1 MRRRAVLSGAAL
13 AVAGTA
19 GAGWWLRD
27 RPAAPAT
34 AGVPTGT
41 ATVTRTDLTTTAQVP
56 GILGYTGTYAVYW
69 QGAATPGGGGGG
81 GGTVTWLP
89 QPGRLITRGQR
100 VFAVDNRPV
109 RLFYADRPAWRPL
122 ASGVTAGPD
131 VRAVERNL
139 VALGHA
145 TTANLTVDGRFTGA
159 TAAAL
164 RRWQRATGQPV
175 TGRLA
180 LGDVT
185 FQPGPLRVTTLD
197 AKVGGPATG
206 GAGGPLLSGTSAT
219 VGVTLDVPVDQ
230 THLVH
235 RGDAVTVTLPDG
247 DTVPGRVTALSTVAS
262 VPTGADPGRGDQL
275 PSVPATVTLGRQVAA
290 AALDQAP
297 VQVNVVARSV
307 KGVLAVP
314 ITALVALAGGGY
326 GLYLLDGGARR
337 LVGVHPG
344 LFSDTL
350 VQIDGA
356 GVRAGS
362 IVEVP
367 AT

>member
-34 AGVPTGT
+34 ARVPTGT
-41 ATVTRTDLTTTAQVP
+41 AAVTRTDLEATTQVP
-56 GILGYTGTYAVYW
+56 GSLGYTGTYTVYW
-69 QGAATPGGGGGG
+69 QGSPATGG

-89 QPGRLITRGQR
+89 EPGRLITRGSQ

-109 RLFYADRPAWRPL
+109 RLFYADRPMWRPL
-122 ASGVTAGPD
+122 ALGVTAGPD

-139 VALGHA
+139 VALRHA
-145 TTANLTVDGRFTGA
+145 TAANLTVDGTFTRA

-175 TGRLA
+175 SGRLA
-180 LGDVT
+180 LGAVT
-185 FQPGPLRVTTLD
+185 FQPGPLRVTTVN
-197 AKVGGPATG
+197 AKTGGPAAG
-206 GAGGPLLSGTSAT
+206 EAGGPLLSGTSAT
-219 VGVTLDVPVDQ
+219 VGVTLAVPVDQ

-247 DTVPGRVTALSTVAS
+247 DTVPGRVTAMSTVAS
-262 VPTGADPGRGDQL
+262 TPSEADLGRGDQL

-297 VQVNVVARSV
+297 VQVNVVAKSA

-326 GLYLLDGGARR
+326 GLYVLDGGSRR
-337 LVGVHPG
+337 LVGVNAG

-350 VQIDGA
+350 VQIDGD
-356 GVRAGS
+356 GLRAGTT
-362 IVEVP
+362 VEVP